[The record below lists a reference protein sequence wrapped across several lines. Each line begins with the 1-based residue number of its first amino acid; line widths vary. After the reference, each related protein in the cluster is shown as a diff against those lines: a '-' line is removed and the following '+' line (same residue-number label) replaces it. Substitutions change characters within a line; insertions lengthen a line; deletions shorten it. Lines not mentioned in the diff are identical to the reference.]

1 MSRII
6 PFLIMAAAF
15 SFPFTGCKSAVDSEN
30 DVFATDSGIEIS
42 FTCIKHASVGI
53 GVGDKWIYV
62 DPVTRAS
69 ENEIDYSAFPKA
81 DYIVVTHSHYDHFD
95 SVAVEQLSKEG
106 TVFLADPASV
116 EALGRGVA
124 LRNGD
129 SYDTAEGW
137 KIEAVPAYN
146 TSEDKLQFHP
156 MGRDNGYIINVDG
169 FRMYFGGDLEVIP
182 ELAGIKDIDV
192 AFLPCNLPF
201 TMTPEQ
207 CNEAARIVTPKV
219 LFPYHYGDT
228 DIRTLVDLLEGSGID
243 VRIRQYQ

>member
-1 MSRII
+1 MKRIVL
-6 PFLIMAAAF
+6 FLMMAAF
-15 SFPFTGCKSAVDSEN
+15 SFPFTGCKSAVEPDG
-30 DVFATDSGIEIS
+30 DVFTTKNGTEIS

-53 GVGDKWIYV
+53 QVGDKWIYV
-62 DPVTRAS
+62 DPVIKAS
-69 ENEIDYSAFPKA
+69 GTETDYSVFPKA
-81 DYIVVTHSHYDHFD
+81 DYIVVTHDHYDHFD
-95 SVAVEQLSKEG
+95 SLAVEQLSREG
-106 TVFLADPASV
+106 TVFVADPSSV

-124 LRNGD
+124 MRNGD
-129 SYDTAEGW
+129 SYDTVEGW

-146 TSEDKLQFHP
+146 TSEEKLQFHP
-156 MGRDNGYIINVDG
+156 KGRDNGYIITVDG

-182 ELAGIKDIDV
+182 ELSDVKDIDV

-207 CNEAARIVTPKV
+207 CNEAARIVAPKV

-228 DIRTLVDLLEGSGID
+228 DIQKLVDLLAGSGMD